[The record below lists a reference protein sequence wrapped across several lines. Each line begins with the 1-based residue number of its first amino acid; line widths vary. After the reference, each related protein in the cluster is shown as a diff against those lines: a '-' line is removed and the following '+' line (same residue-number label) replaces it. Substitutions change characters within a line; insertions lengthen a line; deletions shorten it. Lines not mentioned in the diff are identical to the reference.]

1 MTQMTSSLDT
11 WATLLHTTAVQKGFW
26 DYEEVTPEVV
36 LSKLALVASEVSEV
50 LEAYRKSQGSEKIV
64 EEFADILIRTLDLY
78 EGMREVGLVDHSL
91 DESFKRKAMKN
102 LEREHKHGNLL

>member
-1 MTQMTSSLDT
+1 MTSSLDT

-50 LEAYRKSQGSEKIV
+50 LEAYRKGHGSEKIV
-64 EEFADILIRTLDLY
+64 EEFADIIIRSLDLY
-78 EGMREVGLVDHSL
+78 KGMLDAGIITHSL
-91 DESFKRKAMKN
+91 DESFKGKAQKN
-102 LEREHKHGNLL
+102 LAREHKHGNLL